1 MRYLIDGVGAP
12 AWCFWAAAGRPRRLQ
27 LAHSELEFALK
38 HHNSAKL
45 WQFRRKAFE
54 PAHRVFYLTGNV
66 EAGDET
72 PPIETMIG

>member
-38 HHNSAKL
+38 HHIL
-45 WQFRRKAFE
+45 YIQ
-54 PAHRVFYLTGNV
+54 VG
-66 EAGDET
+66 
-72 PPIETMIG
+72 